1 MEDNNKNIPVYE
13 DEIDLRELFLIIW
26 ENKFFIILL
35 TVLSVILA
43 SVYAYYKKPVFES
56 KAAFEIGIVNKE
68 VLVKPNILKKE
79 IEVVFDVEEN
89 KGFEE
94 NKAIVHDVEITN
106 NIDNIL
112 TVTTRGLS
120 KADAKQMLENVLK
133 YVKTK
138 YKYKVTD
145 NIEILEERAKQMKK
159 ELASINSRI
168 DIYSDKIKKYE
179 QNIKIINKKRVHNEA
194 QKTLFALEELNNQ
207 RLIQSLQ
214 DKIEALQLQKQ
225 EIRNIQLKRVK
236 LEMTEPYT
244 RNTKVL
250 GTIEVSEDPVAPNKK
265 LIIVVAFVT
274 GIILSVFLIFL
285 KEFIKGFKDYT
296 KNKQ

>member
-1 MEDNNKNIPVYE
+1 MDDNNKNTPVYE
-13 DEIDLRELFLIIW
+13 DEIDLRELFLTIW
-26 ENKFFIILL
+26 QNKFLILL
-35 TVLSVILA
+35 LTALIVILA
-43 SVYAYYKKPVFES
+43 SLYAYYKKPVYES

-68 VLVKPNILKKE
+68 VLVEPNILKKE

-89 KGFEE
+89 KGFEK
-94 NKAIVHDVEITN
+94 NKAIVHNVEITDK
-106 NIDNIL
+106 IDNIL

-168 DIYSDKIKKYE
+168 DTYSDKIKKYE
-179 QNIKIINKKRVHNEA
+179 QNIKIINKKRVNNKA
-194 QKTLFALEELNNQ
+194 QETLFALEELNNQ

-225 EIRNIQLKRVK
+225 KIRNIQLKRVK

-244 RNTKVL
+244 RNTRVL
-250 GTIEVSEDPVAPNKK
+250 GTIEVKENPVAPNKK

-274 GIILSVFLIFL
+274 GIILSVFLIFF

-296 KNKQ
+296 KNK

>member
-1 MEDNNKNIPVYE
+1 MDDNNKNTPPAYE
-13 DEIDLRELFLIIW
+13 DEIDLRELFLTIW
-26 ENKFFIILL
+26 QNKFLIILITAL
-35 TVLSVILA
+35 IVTLA
-43 SVYAYYKKPVFES
+43 SFYAYYKEPVYES
-56 KAAFEIGIVNKE
+56 KAAFEIGIVNEE
-68 VLVKPNILKKE
+68 VLVEPNILKKE

-94 NKAIVHDVEITN
+94 NKAIVHNVEIT
-106 NIDNIL
+106 DNIL

-120 KADAKQMLENVLK
+120 KADAKQMLENVSK
-133 YVKTK
+133 YIKTK

-145 NIEILEERAKQMKK
+145 RIEILNERAKQMKK

-168 DIYSDKIKKYE
+168 DTYKNKIKKYE
-179 QNIKIINKKRVHNEA
+179 QNIKIINEKRVNDKA
-194 QKTLFALEELNNQ
+194 QETLFALEEINNQ

-214 DKIEALQLQKQ
+214 DKIEELKLQKQ

-236 LEMTEPYT
+236 LAMTEPYT
-244 RNTKVL
+244 HNTRVL
-250 GTIEVSEDPVAPNKK
+250 GKIEVSENPVAPNKK

-274 GIILSVFLIFL
+274 GIILSVFLIFF

-296 KNKQ
+296 ENK